1 MMESSQLEQLLTGF
15 LPVVKIDS
23 TKYMIGTDVK
33 TILIKSDQLLVRV
46 GGGFITLA
54 QHLQNICYMEC
65 IRIH

>member
-54 QHLQNICYMEC
+54 
-65 IRIH
+65 